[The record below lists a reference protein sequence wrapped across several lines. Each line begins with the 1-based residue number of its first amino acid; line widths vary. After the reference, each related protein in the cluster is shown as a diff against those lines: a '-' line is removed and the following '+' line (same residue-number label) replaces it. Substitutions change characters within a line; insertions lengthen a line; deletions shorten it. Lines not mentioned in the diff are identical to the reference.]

1 MRDHRYRGPTAELGQ
16 PRKRPSSSHPDA
28 GSRRSPARPQSHGI
42 RWPAIRVPPLPAPD
56 SGSQMGA
63 DGAVDGSASCREAA
77 ATANP
82 ACIGA
87 PTVALR
93 RCPRSLAGADGG
105 GGASASGSAYR
116 WEVSSVTMSAAD
128 CGCLASATLC
138 PAHTES
144 ASNRAVRPRTGE
156 RASPGPPGSFAAA
169 TRAADNVRRRDTTCS
184 VSGLTS
190 HLGPSYDVGIDSG
203 DRRSQP

>member
-128 CGCLASATLC
+128 CGCSRVRRFVPPTPRALRIGLSDLVQVSVRHLARLGHSPRP
-138 PAHTES
+138 PAPLTTYED
-144 ASNRAVRPRTGE
+144 
-156 RASPGPPGSFAAA
+156 A
-169 TRAADNVRRRDTTCS
+169 TRLVRS
-184 VSGLTS
+184 
-190 HLGPSYDVGIDSG
+190 PA
-203 DRRSQP
+203 